1 MTTGIVKWFD
11 SKKGY
16 GFIIGPSEEDVF
28 VHYSSLVSDGFKVLR
43 QGEEVEY
50 ELRST
55 PKGLQAQNVRPLER
69 AATTAALET

>member
-16 GFIIGPSEEDVF
+16 GFIIGPSGEDVF

-55 PKGLQAQNVRPLER
+55 PKGLQAQTVRPLER
-69 AATTAALET
+69 AATTAALEA